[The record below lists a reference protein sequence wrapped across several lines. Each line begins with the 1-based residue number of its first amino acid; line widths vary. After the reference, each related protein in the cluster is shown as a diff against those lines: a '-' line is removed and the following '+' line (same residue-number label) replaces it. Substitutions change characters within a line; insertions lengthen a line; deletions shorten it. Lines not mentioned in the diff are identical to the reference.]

1 MSSGARRGRRVA
13 GRTLALPRWWVAGFV
28 AFLLVVV
35 AVVVVLVRTQVAP
48 CRDERVSPRKPLLN
62 PTRMGEQPDP
72 RLDRLADA
80 VEAMEA
86 PFGEVLAGVGYDYDQ
101 WLSLYG
107 IEGGVLAF
115 TKNNAP
121 VTLLDGDD
129 LTPRWS
135 LRPASKRIAWDA
147 AGDRFLLLDLAA
159 DTGTRVSSYDVTD
172 GERVWCA
179 ELDQEHRDGDPVS
192 TTFLDNGDVLVALPE
207 GRQTALTRLSDS
219 GEPIWSRRFDG
230 VGTADYLGQLRD
242 DLVLVGGSE
251 EYRLAEQGLDTKA
264 GSMIRALEAS
274 DGNPAWSWSGDA
286 GSLVHVVG
294 VADGR
299 VIVTERSTEGVRL
312 FALSDEGDEV
322 WSTVPE
328 DAAFEAT
335 LRNGMVVMKS
345 AAALYGYD
353 AGTGSLEWEVAVPT
367 DRTYFPYGFTLGQMP
382 SLDADRVLVPTTTEL
397 VALDV
402 HDGSQEAFPLPVD
415 GISTTYWPYQLL
427 ATPDLLGVVT
437 NTGGIV
443 ARRSGG

>member
-1 MSSGARRGRRVA
+1 MSSGARPGRRVA
-13 GRTLALPRWWVAGFV
+13 GHPLALPRWWVAGSV
-28 AFLLVVV
+28 AFVLVVV
-35 AVVVVLVRTQVAP
+35 AVVVVLVRSQVAP
-48 CRDERVSPRKPLLN
+48 CRDELVSPRKPLLD
-62 PTRMGEQPDP
+62 PAQMQEQPDE
-72 RLDRLADA
+72 RLDVLAAA
-80 VEAMEA
+80 VEAMEP

-107 IEGGVLAF
+107 IDGGVLAF

-121 VTLLDGDD
+121 VTLLDADD

-147 AGDRFLLLDLAA
+147 ADDRFLLLDLAA
-159 DTGTRVSSYDVTD
+159 DTGTRVSAYDVAD
-172 GERVWCA
+172 GEQVWCA

-192 TTFLDNGDVLVALPE
+192 TTFLDNGDVLVALPD
-207 GRQTALTRLSDS
+207 GRRMAITRLSDS
-219 GEPIWSRRFDG
+219 GERTWSRTFDG
-230 VGTADYLGQLRD
+230 VGTGDYLGQLDD
-242 DLVLVGGSE
+242 DLVLVGGTE
-251 EYRLAEQGLDTKA
+251 EFRLAEQALDTEA
-264 GSMIRALEAS
+264 GPVIRALEAS
-274 DGNPAWSWSGDA
+274 DGNPAWSWNGDA
-286 GSLVHVVG
+286 GTVVHVVG
-294 VADGR
+294 VTDGR
-299 VIVTERSTEGVRL
+299 VVVTERSADGVRL
-312 FALSDEGDEV
+312 FALSGQGEEL

-335 LRNGMVVMKS
+335 LRNGMVLMKS

-353 AGTGSLEWEVAVPT
+353 SATGSLEWEVEVPT

-437 NTGGIV
+437 NTGGVV
-443 ARRSGG
+443 ARRE

>member
-1 MSSGARRGRRVA
+1 MA
-13 GRTLALPRWWVAGFV
+13 FV
-28 AFLLVVV
+28 LVVV

-48 CRDERVSPRKPLLN
+48 CRDELVSPRKPLLS
-62 PTRMGEQPDP
+62 PTAMEEQPDP
-72 RLDRLADA
+72 RLDRLAAA

-121 VTLLDGDD
+121 VTLLDGTD
-129 LTPRWS
+129 LEPRWS

-147 AGDRFLLLDLAA
+147 AGDRFLLLDLSA
-159 DTGTRVSSYDVTD
+159 DTSTRVSSYDVQD

-179 ELDQEHRDGDPVS
+179 ELDQEHREGDPVS
-192 TTFLDNGDVLVALPE
+192 TTFLDDGDVLVALPDGDE
-207 GRQTALTRLSDS
+207 TALTRLSDS
-219 GEPIWSRRFDG
+219 GGRTWSRDFDG
-230 VGTADYLGQLRD
+230 VGRADYLGQLGE
-242 DLVLVGGSE
+242 DLVLVGGTE
-251 EYRLAEQGLDTKA
+251 EFRLAEQDVETRA

-274 DGNPAWSWSGDA
+274 DGNPAWSWSGEA

-294 VADGR
+294 VSGDR
-299 VIVTERSTEGVRL
+299 VIVTERSSDGVRL
-312 FALSDEGDEV
+312 FALSDDGEEL

-328 DAAFEAT
+328 DLAFEAT

-345 AAALYGYD
+345 RAALYGYD
-353 AGTGSLEWEVAVPT
+353 SATGSLEWEVAVPT
-367 DRTYFPYGFTLGQMP
+367 DRTFFPYGFTLGQMP
-382 SLDADRVLVPTTTEL
+382 SLDDDRVLVPTTTEL

-402 HDGSQEAFPLPVD
+402 RDGSQEAFPLPVD

-437 NTGGIV
+437 NTGGVV
-443 ARRSGG
+443 ARRE